1 MPHVRSEA
9 ADARRR
15 QQQQQCWLPAARRS
29 QHRQQYQ
36 QQPPL
41 QQQPQPWQQQQGQR
55 KSALISRQ
63 QKLRQA
69 DKEAAT
75 AARHEQVLGRLDRIV
90 ELLEL
95 MLPQQQKLQQQ
106 QQQQRQYQQ
115 LTTLGGG
122 FAFGADAPEFCGRGA
137 ALQPDAASELLA
149 ALTEP
154 GLNPKAPVFVPGHVA
169 MGPGVWMPMPTP
181 APPTSQPLDPAGFG
195 KAGDVS
201 AIAVADNNA
210 EKAVE
215 VFREMQHLGLEST
228 MITHNAL
235 ISACDKG
242 NKADLALD
250 VFAEMQ
256 HKGLKPDANTY
267 SAVISACVK
276 CTASAA
282 AAAAAAS
289 SAEDARQRGND
300 LLQSGRLDEAVAAYT
315 EGVECAGDVDG
326 LRIPLLSNRSL
337 ALLKLGRCC
346 EALADAEAVLEAE
359 PSHSKA
365 GFRRSK
371 ALLGLHHWGDAAQAL
386 GWLAR
391 AEPGNAEIRVE
402 LARAKACR
410 RVTSRQHAPA
420 GMTCGQHAAVA
431 VRAFEN
437 DIGVQAPVGFWDP
450 AGFTADGNS
459 VNFARRLRTDLK
471 HGRVSMLATMGY
483 ITPGI
488 TGKLPGYLS
497 PSAGF
502 NFADI
507 PNGLAAISKVPAA
520 AAILAYGA
528 FWDLAHDQSAGT
540 RAAAGD
546 DGFKILSSS
555 DPAEM
560 TKKLSAE
567 LANGGLAMMAIIG
580 MCFQDGLT
588 GSAWGDWAFYTASPL
603 RAFDNELGVHAP
615 VGSRD
620 LAGFTAD
627 GNFDDFARRR
637 QTEAAGRLPTTAST
651 AAVIAAAAGQA
662 ATSACQAA
670 GMRTAE
676 TPTFAAAASGQV
688 YNAAGIDKFTPRRFT
703 TRQARHHGLI
713 PDDNRGSS

>member
-1 MPHVRSEA
+1 M
-9 ADARRR
+9 
-15 QQQQQCWLPAARRS
+15 
-29 QHRQQYQ
+29 
-36 QQPPL
+36 
-41 QQQPQPWQQQQGQR
+41 
-55 KSALISRQ
+55 SRQ

-69 DKEAAT
+69 EKEAAT
-75 AARHEQVLGRLDRIV
+75 AARHEQVLGQLDRIV

-122 FAFGADAPEFCGRGA
+122 FAFGADAPEFCGIGA

-154 GLNPKAPVFVPGHVA
+154 GLNPEAPVFVPGHVA

-181 APPTSQPLDPAGFG
+181 APPTSQPLDPAGFS

-210 EKAVE
+210 EKTVE
-215 VFREMQHLGLEST
+215 VFREMQNLALEPNV
-228 MITHNAL
+228 ITHNAL

-256 HKGLKPDANTY
+256 HKGLKLDATTY

-300 LLQSGRLDEAVAAYT
+300 LLQSGRLDEAVAACT

-365 GFRRSK
+365 GFRRGK
-371 ALLGLHHWGDAAQAL
+371 ALLGLHRWDDAAQAL

-520 AAILAYGA
+520 AAAILAYGA
-528 FWDLAHDQSAGT
+528 FWELSQDQSAGT

-546 DGFKILSSS
+546 DGFKIFTSS

-662 ATSACQAA
+662 ATSACQTA
-670 GMRTAE
+670 GMRTA
-676 TPTFAAAASGQV
+676 GMR
-688 YNAAGIDKFTPRRFT
+688 DKFAPRQFT

-713 PDDNRGSS
+713 PDESRGSS